1 MAFNILQWT
10 SSGTYSTLL
19 TSSELTGLTTGSG
32 VLGGTIQTNNKDQ
45 YAHVEIQ
52 MLSTG
57 ALASGDYLSV
67 YWITAADNT
76 NYEDGGASVTPARAA
91 DLIIPVRAVTNSS
104 QRITMKNVPI
114 PGGNFKVLLINQLS
128 TKLDTTANILSF
140 RPVNDQITTG

>member
-1 MAFNILQWT
+1 MPFNILQWT

-19 TSSELTGLTTGSG
+19 TSSELTGLTTGTG

-57 ALASGDYLSV
+57 ALANGDSLSV

-76 NYEDGGASVTPARAA
+76 NYEDGSASVTPARAA
-91 DLIIPVRAVTNSS
+91 DLVIPVRAITNTS
-104 QRITMKNVPI
+104 QRVTMKNVPI

-128 TKLDTTANILSF
+128 TKLDTTSNILSF